1 MHPVIMRQL
10 SADHISETHT
20 RAEDERR
27 AREARRPRC
36 RAPALRLSGVLASVL
51 GVVHPFGDLR
61 PAPKRR
67 GDGLHEN
74 GSALDDV
81 RAGLGEEAQ
90 ELADDQG
97 KGEDLLL
104 SSFNI

>member
-1 MHPVIMRQL
+1 MHPVITRQL
-10 SADHISETHT
+10 AAHQISETLA

-36 RAPALRLSGVLASVL
+36 RAPAIRLSGVVTGVL
-51 GVVHPFGDLR
+51 GVVHAFGDLR
-61 PAPKRR
+61 PEPKRR

-81 RAGLGEEAQ
+81 RAGLGEEAE

-97 KGEDLLL
+97 KGEDPLL